1 MKNSIVSDVNLVYF
15 RGVKEKILEGASK
28 LFLRYGVRSVTM
40 DDVASNLAISKKTIY
55 QFFKN
60 KDELVTSISRSH
72 MEIEK
77 DDYSAIENKSVDAI
91 DEITQVSECF
101 RKHMGD
107 IHPKILFELKK
118 YHSDA
123 WQIYMQFKTK
133 FVKDHIKRNIERG
146 IAEGFYRDSINPD
159 ILSKFR
165 VEQVEMI
172 FDDMLF
178 PKDRYDF
185 TEVQMQLFDH
195 FVHGMLT
202 EKGRTLYSNY
212 LNHTKN
218 SQQ

>member
-1 MKNSIVSDVNLVYF
+1 
-15 RGVKEKILEGASK
+15 EKILDGASK

-40 DDVASNLAISKKTIY
+40 DEVASALAISKKTIY

-60 KDELVTSISRSH
+60 KDELVTSISRGH
-72 MEIEK
+72 MALEK
-77 DDYSAIENKSVDAI
+77 HDYSTIEENSVDAI

-101 RKHMGD
+101 RKHMSD
-107 IHPKILFELKK
+107 VHPKILFELKK

-123 WQIYMQFKTK
+123 WQIYMQFKTE
-133 FVKDHIKRNIERG
+133 FVKGHLKRNIERG
-146 IAEGFYRDSINPD
+146 IAEGFYRDTINSD
-159 ILSKFR
+159 ILSTFR

-178 PKDRYDF
+178 PKDTYNF

-202 EKGRTLYSNY
+202 DKGRTLYTNY
-212 LNHTKN
+212 LNHNKN